1 MGFESRNPTTGEL
14 IAQYPEA
21 SPAQVEACLARAWSG
36 WRAWSAT
43 SINERSAFLNRL
55 AEVLEVRVDEF
66 ARLITLEMGKPFAE
80 AQAEVKKAASGAR
93 HFATSGPSYIESQ
106 SIPGTPGYVIFQPLG
121 PVLGIMPWNLPFWQ
135 VLRFFIPAA
144 LVGNTV
150 LVKHAESVKGC
161 AIALEQ
167 LVRDA
172 GGPDGLYVNL
182 MVDRKA
188 VTDIVADSRVR
199 AVTVTASVAAG
210 RAMAAL
216 AGQHGKK
223 VVLELGGS
231 DPFVVLDDADL
242 EKAVRLGVIARFANN
257 AQSCIA
263 AKRFL
268 IDAKVFPEFSSRY
281 VAAVKEL
288 VIGDPM
294 QATTRL
300 GPLARGD
307 LRDTVRRQVADAVA
321 QGAQV
326 LTGGRA
332 VAGPGYFFEPTV
344 LAGLKHD
351 APIVAEECFGPVAL
365 LFPVR
370 DDAEAIELA
379 NATEY
384 GLGAAVWS
392 RDPARARHAAAKI
405 EAGAV
410 FINDFVRSDPRAPFG
425 GVKSSGFGRELGALG
440 ARELANAKLVWLGQ
454 SPPGTSP
461 LPRLQ

>member
-1 MGFESRNPTTGEL
+1 MSFESRNPTTGEI
-14 IAQYPEA
+14 IAHYPEHT
-21 SPAQVEACLARAWSG
+21 PAEIEACLARAWSG
-36 WRAWSAT
+36 WRSWSAT
-43 SINERSAFLNRL
+43 PLGERTAFLGRL
-55 AEVLEVRVDEF
+55 ADTLESQVDEF

-80 AQAEVKKAASGAR
+80 AQAEVKKAAFGAR
-93 HFATSGPSYIESQ
+93 HFATTGPTYIEPQ
-106 SIPGTPGYVIFQPLG
+106 SIPGTPGQVIYQSLG

-182 MVDRKA
+182 MVGRGA
-188 VTDIVADSRVR
+188 IPGLIADARVR

-210 RAMAAL
+210 QAAAAL
-216 AGQHGKK
+216 AGQHAKK

-231 DPFVVLDDADL
+231 DPFVVLEDADL
-242 EKAVRLGVIARFANN
+242 GKAVQLGVTARFANN

-268 IDAKVFPEFSSRY
+268 IAETVFEDFSSRF
-281 VAAVKEL
+281 VAAVKDI
-288 VIGDPM
+288 VVGDPM

-300 GPLARGD
+300 GPLARSD
-307 LRDTVRRQVADAVA
+307 LRNTVLRQVEDAVK
-321 QGAQV
+321 QGGRV
-326 LTGGRA
+326 LTGGRPLP
-332 VAGPGYFFEPTV
+332 GRGYFFEPTV
-344 LAGLKHD
+344 LAGLSHD

-365 LFPVR
+365 LFPVHSE
-370 DDAEAIELA
+370 AEAVQLA

-384 GLGAAVWS
+384 GLGASVWS
-392 RDPARARHAAAKI
+392 RDPARARRVAEQI

-440 ARELANAKLVWLGQ
+440 ARELTNAKLVWQGQ
-454 SPPGTSP
+454 
-461 LPRLQ
+461 

>member
-1 MGFESRNPTTGEL
+1 MSFESRNPATGEI
-14 IAQYPEA
+14 IAQYPEHTA
-21 SPAQVEACLARAWSG
+21 AEVQTCLTRAWSG
-36 WRAWSAT
+36 WKNWSAESLAVRT
-43 SINERSAFLNRL
+43 GFLNRL
-55 AEVLEVRVDEF
+55 AEVLESRVDDY
-66 ARLITLEMGKPFAE
+66 ARLITSEMGKPFAE

-93 HFATSGPSYIESQ
+93 HFAEAGARYLESEP
-106 SIPGTPGYVIFQPLG
+106 IPGTQAQVVYQPIG
-121 PVLGIMPWNLPFWQ
+121 PVLGVMPWNLPFWQ

-150 LVKHAESVKGC
+150 LVKHAENVKGC

-167 LVRDA
+167 LVKDA

-182 MVDRKA
+182 MIDRKA
-188 VTDIVADSRVR
+188 VSDIVADERIR

-210 RAMAAL
+210 RTMAAL

-231 DPFVVLDDADL
+231 DPLIVLDDADL
-242 EKAVRLGVIARFANN
+242 AKAVQLGVISRFSNN

-268 IDAKVFPEFSSRY
+268 IAESRFEEYSSRF
-281 VAAVKEL
+281 VEAVKRI
-288 VIGDPM
+288 VVGDPM
-294 QATTRL
+294 HAATKL

-307 LRDTVRRQVADAVA
+307 LRDTVHRQVKDAVK
-321 QGAQV
+321 QGARL
-326 LTGGRA
+326 LTGGKF
-332 VAGPGYFFEPTV
+332 VAGPGYFYEPTV
-344 LAGLKHD
+344 LSGLQHD
-351 APIVAEECFGPVAL
+351 APIVAEECFGPVAM
-365 LFPVR
+365 LFPFK
-370 DDAEAIELA
+370 DDAEAVSLA

-392 RDPARARHAAAKI
+392 GNLDRAQRIAAQI

-425 GVKSSGFGRELGALG
+425 GVKNSGFGRELGALG
-440 ARELANAKLVWLGQ
+440 ARELTNAKLIWQGA
-454 SPPGTSP
+454 
-461 LPRLQ
+461 

>member
-1 MGFESRNPTTGEL
+1 MGFESRNPTTGEI
-14 IAQYPEA
+14 IAHYPEHT
-21 SPAQVEACLARAWSG
+21 PAEVEACLARAWSG
-36 WRAWSAT
+36 WKSWSAAPL
-43 SINERSAFLNRL
+43 SERVAFLGRL
-55 AEVLEVRVDEF
+55 ADTLESRADEF

-80 AQAEVKKAASGAR
+80 AQAEVKKAAFGAR
-93 HFATSGPSYIESQ
+93 HFATTGPSYIEPQ
-106 SIPGTPGYVIFQPLG
+106 AIPGTPGQVIYQSLG

-182 MVDRKA
+182 MIGRSA
-188 VTDIVADSRVR
+188 IPGLIADPRIR

-210 RAMAAL
+210 QAAAAL
-216 AGQHGKK
+216 AGQHAKK

-231 DPFVVLDDADL
+231 DPFVVLEDADL
-242 EKAVRLGVIARFANN
+242 GKAVQLGVTARFANN

-268 IDAKVFPEFSSRY
+268 IAEAVFEEFSSRF
-281 VAAVKEL
+281 VAAVKDI
-288 VIGDPM
+288 VVGDPM

-300 GPLARGD
+300 GPLARND
-307 LRDTVRRQVADAVA
+307 LRNTVQRQVEDAVK
-321 QGAQV
+321 QGGRV
-326 LTGGRA
+326 LTGGRPLP
-332 VAGPGYFFEPTV
+332 GRGYFFEPTV
-344 LAGLKHD
+344 LTGLSHD

-370 DDAEAIELA
+370 GDAEAVQLA

-392 RDPARARHAAAKI
+392 RDLARARRVAEQI

-440 ARELANAKLVWLGQ
+440 ARELTNAKLVWQGQ
-454 SPPGTSP
+454 
-461 LPRLQ
+461 

>member
-1 MGFESRNPTTGEL
+1 
-14 IAQYPEA
+14 
-21 SPAQVEACLARAWSG
+21 
-36 WRAWSAT
+36 
-43 SINERSAFLNRL
+43 
-55 AEVLEVRVDEF
+55 
-66 ARLITLEMGKPFAE
+66 
-80 AQAEVKKAASGAR
+80 
-93 HFATSGPSYIESQ
+93 
-106 SIPGTPGYVIFQPLG
+106 
-121 PVLGIMPWNLPFWQ
+121 MPWNLPFWQ

-167 LVRDA
+167 LVRNA

-188 VTDIVADSRVR
+188 VSGLVADARVR

-242 EKAVRLGVIARFANN
+242 DKAVRLGIIARFANN

-268 IDAKVFPEFSSRY
+268 IAEPVFEDFSARY
-281 VAAVKEL
+281 VAAVNEL
-288 VIGDPM
+288 AVGDPM
-294 QATTRL
+294 QPTTRL
-300 GPLARGD
+300 GPLARSD
-307 LRDTVRRQVADAVA
+307 LRDTVRRQVGDAIK
-321 QGAQV
+321 QGARI
-326 LTGGRA
+326 LTGGQ
-332 VAGPGYFFEPTV
+332 VMPGPGYFFQPTV
-344 LAGLKHD
+344 LTGLRHA
-351 APIVAEECFGPVAL
+351 APIVAEEFFGPVAL

-370 DDAEAIELA
+370 DDAEAMQLA

-392 RDPARARHAAAKI
+392 RDPARAQRAAAQI
-405 EAGAV
+405 AAGAV

-425 GVKSSGFGRELGALG
+425 GVKNSGFGRELGALG
-440 ARELANAKLVWLGQ
+440 ARELANAKLVWQGQ
-454 SPPGTSP
+454 
-461 LPRLQ
+461 

>member
-14 IAQYPEA
+14 IARYREHT
-21 SPAQVEACLARAWSG
+21 PAEVEDCLARAWSG
-36 WRAWSAT
+36 WKAWAAT
-43 SINERSAFLNRL
+43 PLGERTAFLNRL
-55 AEVLEVRVDEF
+55 ADVLESHVDEY
-66 ARLITLEMGKPFAE
+66 ARLITLEMGKPLAE
-80 AQAEVKKAASGAR
+80 AQAEVKKAAFGAR
-93 HFATSGPSYIESQ
+93 HFATTGPSYIESQ
-106 SIPGTPGYVIFQPLG
+106 AIAGTPAQVIYQSLG
-121 PVLGIMPWNLPFWQ
+121 PVLGVMPWNLPFWQ

-161 AIALEQ
+161 ALALEK

-182 MVDRKA
+182 MVDRKDLA
-188 VTDIVADSRVR
+188 GLVADLRVR
-199 AVTVTASVAAG
+199 AVTVTASVGAG

-216 AGQHGKK
+216 AGQHCKK
-223 VVLELGGS
+223 IVLELGGS
-231 DPFVVLDDADL
+231 DPFVVLEDADL
-242 EKAVRLGVIARFANN
+242 AKAVQLGVIARFANN

-268 IDAKVFPEFSSRY
+268 VAEAVFEEFSSRY
-281 VAAVKEL
+281 VAAVKGL

-300 GPLARGD
+300 GPLARSD
-307 LRDTVRRQVADAVA
+307 LRDTVHRQVGDAIK
-321 QGAQV
+321 QGGRV
-326 LTGGRA
+326 LTGGGL
-332 VAGPGYFFEPTV
+332 VTGPGYFFEPTV
-344 LAGLKHD
+344 ITGLPHD

-370 DDAEAIELA
+370 SDAEAIQLA

-392 RDPARARHAAAKI
+392 RDLARAQRVATQI

-425 GVKSSGFGRELGALG
+425 GVKNSGFGRELGALG
-440 ARELANAKLVWLGQ
+440 ARELANAKLVWQG
-454 SPPGTSP
+454 P
-461 LPRLQ
+461 